1 MDLFANMAA
10 GFARAASVDA
20 LLFCFI
26 GVTVGT
32 LVGVLPGIGTLAAIS
47 LCLPLTYYLD
57 PVIAL
62 IMLAGIFYGTQ
73 YGGSITAILLN
84 LPGEPSSAI
93 TCLDA
98 HPMTKQGRAGVA
110 LFITAVASFV
120 GGSVGI
126 LLMMAFTPTLSRFA
140 LTFSSTEYFAIILF
154 CLISASTLSTHS
166 PIKGLCMVMAGLLL
180 GLAGTDVTS
189 GTPRYTFG
197 LAALGDGINLVAMM
211 MGLFGIA
218 EVLTSLGQGG
228 GRLLVARKSITMRS
242 LLPTWQ
248 DVRQAAAPTLRGSA
262 MGAVTGIMPGM
273 GATLATF
280 MAYAVERRVA
290 KDPSRFGKGAIE
302 GISAPEAANN
312 ASVQTAFIPTLAL
325 GVPGGAVMAVMVGA
339 MMVHGIA
346 PGPVFIAQHADIFW
360 GLLASMWIGN
370 VMLLILNV
378 PLIGIWVRLL
388 DVPAHILYPVV
399 LLVICIG
406 VYSINNSLFDVYLA
420 IVFGF
425 VGYALGLF
433 GYPVAP
439 LVLGFILSPI
449 LEEHMRRSLLIS
461 DGNFLVFVQ
470 RPISGTFIALSA
482 VLLMLP
488 PLLWILRR
496 PKRLESKEK
505 AQFLRDRA
513 ANG

>member
-10 GFARAASVDA
+10 GFARAVSLDA

-62 IMLAGIFYGTQ
+62 IMLSGIFYGTQ

-98 HPMTKQGRAGVA
+98 HPMTRQGRAGVA
-110 LFITAVASFV
+110 LFITAIASFV
-120 GGSVGI
+120 GGSLGI
-126 LLMMAFTPTLSRFA
+126 LLMMAFTPALSRFA
-140 LTFSSTEYFAIILF
+140 LTFSSTEYFSIILF

-166 PIKGLCMVMAGLLL
+166 PIKGLGMVMLGLLL
-180 GLAGTDVTS
+180 GLAGIDVTS
-189 GTPRYTFG
+189 GLPRYTFG
-197 LAALGDGINLVAMM
+197 LASLGDGINLVAMM

-228 GRLLVARKSITMRS
+228 GQMLVKRSTITMRS
-242 LLPTWQ
+242 LLPTWL
-248 DVRQAAAPTLRGSA
+248 DIKQAAAPTLRGSA
-262 MGAVTGIMPGM
+262 MGAITGIMPGM

-280 MAYAVERRVA
+280 MAYAVERRIA
-290 KDPSRFGKGAIE
+290 RDPTRFGKGAIE

-346 PGPVFIAQHADIFW
+346 PGPLFITQHAEIFW

-370 VMLLILNV
+370 VMLLVLNI
-378 PLIGIWVRLL
+378 PLIGIWIRLL

-406 VYSINNSLFDVYLA
+406 VYSINNAVFDVYLA
-420 IVFGF
+420 IVFGI
-425 VGYALGLF
+425 VGYVLGLF

-439 LVLGFILSPI
+439 LVLGFILSSI

-461 DGNFLVFVQ
+461 DGNFLIFLE
-470 RPISGTFIALSA
+470 RPISGVFIALSA
-482 VLLMLP
+482 VVLLLP

-496 PKRLESKEK
+496 SRGLAAGK
-505 AQFLRDRA
+505 QTQILRDGA

>member
-197 LAALGDGINLVAMM
+197 FAALGDGINLVAMM

-280 MAYAVERRVA
+280 MAYAVERRLA

-370 VMLLILNV
+370 VMLLILNI